1 MRHLLLS
8 LIAGFVIMSGYSFRQ
23 DMDVAMADEILWQSQ
38 SMFRADLAEW
48 ASTASR
54 YLHVTKEW
62 ARGEVTLESLRTAHV
77 QTRLAYKQVELFV
90 DYYDPYAVR
99 RYINGAPLPSI
110 DRSMPGINIL
120 EPEGLQILDELL
132 FSNSP
137 EALPEDILALVQ
149 TLHQQIKS
157 TVTFQSGLSF
167 QHRHVME
174 ACRLEA
180 IRVFTLG
187 LTGFDTP
194 GSGMAIPEAKK
205 AMQVLFRQLLSYRP
219 LLEQKTPELVT
230 ELEKLS
236 ERSAQIFSEQT
247 VFEDF
252 DRLNYLMTVTN
263 PLLDLLSR
271 MQSRLGIEFPNE
283 TPHIPGPLNHRA
295 GNLFSPDILDASYYS
310 RIVMDAGWNARV
322 RLGKWLFYDPIL
334 SRDMNRSCASCHH
347 PEKAFTDG
355 LSRSM
360 ALDGY
365 SRTLRNA
372 PTLIHSVYAEHYF
385 LDLRESFLERQIKH
399 VVLDEKEF
407 ATDFFT
413 LADRLKESPAYN
425 AAFAEAFPAP
435 AGPLISQSTIS
446 QALAAYVGT
455 LTGWNSPFD
464 RFVRREGQE
473 LSEDAQR
480 GFNLFMGKAA
490 CGTCHFAPTFN
501 GTVPPL
507 YTETE
512 SEVLGIPANRDSLHP
527 IPDTDP
533 GRWANQR
540 PHDQAP
546 FYYGSFKTV
555 TVRNTALTGPYM
567 HNGIFESL
575 EEVIDFYNRGGG
587 QGLGMNIPHQTLPS
601 DPLDLSPIEIS
612 DILVFLHSLTDTTG
626 MTARPDRLP
635 RFPKKTE
642 WDSRLSSNR

>member
-8 LIAGFVIMSGYSFRQ
+8 LLAGLLMIGGSSFRN
-23 DMDVAMADEILWQSQ
+23 DRDVAIADGILINSQ
-38 SMFRADLAEW
+38 SLFRDDLARW
-48 ASTASR
+48 AAAADR
-54 YLHVTKEW
+54 YLQVTEQW
-62 ARGEVTLESLRTAHV
+62 VTGHEKLEAVRAAHV
-77 QTRLAYKQVELFV
+77 HTRLAFKQVEIFV
-90 DYYDPYAVR
+90 EYYDPYAVR
-99 RYINGAPLPSI
+99 RYINGAPLPSV

-120 EPEGLQILDELL
+120 EPEGLQILDELF
-132 FSNSP
+132 FSDSPGDSP
-137 EALPEDILALVQ
+137 EDLLALVR
-149 TLHQQIKS
+149 TLHQQIQS
-157 TVTFQSGLSF
+157 TVNYQSGITF

-194 GSGMAIPEAKK
+194 GSGMAIPEAEK
-205 AMQVLFRQLLSYRP
+205 AMQVLFRQLLTYRP
-219 LLEQKTPELVT
+219 LLAQKTPELVT

-236 ERSAQIFSEQT
+236 GRSAQFFTEQS

-252 DRLNYLMTVTN
+252 DRLNYLMEVIN

-271 MQSRLGIEFPNE
+271 MQSRLGIEFPDE
-283 TPHIPGPLNHRA
+283 TPHLPGPLNHRA
-295 GNLFSPDILDASYYS
+295 GNLFSPDILDASFYS
-310 RIVMDAGWNARV
+310 RTVMDDGWDARV

-355 LSRSM
+355 LPRSM
-360 ALDGY
+360 ALDGN
-365 SRTLRNA
+365 SHTLRNA

-385 LDLRESFLERQIKH
+385 LDLREPFLDRQIKH
-399 VVLDEKEF
+399 VVMDEKEF

-413 LADRLKESPAYN
+413 LANRLKESPEYN
-425 AAFAEAFPAP
+425 TAFAEAFPSP
-435 AGPLISQSTIS
+435 AGPLISQSSIS

-464 RFVRREGQE
+464 RFVRREGHE
-473 LSEDAQR
+473 LRDDARR

-490 CGTCHFAPTFN
+490 CGTCHFAPGFN

-512 SEVLGIPANRDSLHP
+512 SEVLGIPSNRDTLHP

-533 GRWANQR
+533 GRWASQR

-555 TVRNTALTGPYM
+555 TVRNAALTAPYM
-567 HNGIFESL
+567 HNGIYDTL
-575 EEVIDFYNRGGG
+575 EEVMDFYNRGGG
-587 QGLGMNIPHQTLPS
+587 QGLGMDIPYQTLPS
-601 DPLDLSPIEIS
+601 DPLDLAPHEIS
-612 DILVFLHSLTDTTG
+612 DILAFLHSLTDTTG
-626 MTARPDRLP
+626 MTSRPKNLP
-635 RFPKKTE
+635 RFPRQPE
-642 WDSRLSSNR
+642 WDLRYAPNP